1 MKTVGSRKLADK
13 IVEILDQKKAFNIKK
28 VFIARKSVIASYMII
43 ASGNSNTQV
52 MALTNYVEEELSKN
66 GINNQLIEPVR
77 KEANRSSV
85 WNVLDYGNVIV
96 HIFTE
101 GERKKVNFDELWISN
116 NKTKNEKIKGL
127 VLKRR

>member
-116 NKTKNEKIKGL
+116 NKTKKEKIKGL